1 MAIFAN
7 INKKICTM
15 FNSENTEKIITN
27 KFVIVYDKLTKPIAK
42 YISNEFANKYKIVLW
57 NKKDYKHNEARL
69 TNGNRVLFF
78 DEDLIKENIISKQNQ
93 KSITDYAIF
102 VSHGNNAALY
112 IKENASIP
120 NELLDTIKKNW
131 GKMILTAI
139 ATGLI
144 GVTLA
149 TTFLT
154 FNNKKK
160 LRYSILMNAAQ
171 QLCKDDNI
179 IIKSFLNGACC

>member
-78 DEDLIKENIISKQNQ
+78 DEDLIKEN
-93 KSITDYAIF
+93 
-102 VSHGNNAALY
+102 
-112 IKENASIP
+112 ASIP

>member
-1 MAIFAN
+1 
-7 INKKICTM
+7 M
-15 FNSENTEKIITN
+15 FNSENTEKKITN
-27 KFVIVYDKLTKPIAK
+27 EFVIVYDKLTKPIAK

-78 DEDLIKENIISKQNQ
+78 DEDLIKENINSKQNQ
-93 KSITDYAIF
+93 KIIADYAIF

-112 IKENASIP
+112 IKENTSIP
-120 NELLDTIKKNW
+120 DEILNTIKKTW

-144 GVTLA
+144 GVTL
-149 TTFLT
+149 LT

-160 LRYSILMNAAQ
+160 LRYTILMKAAE

-179 IIKSFLNGACC
+179 IKSFLNEACR

>member
-1 MAIFAN
+1 
-7 INKKICTM
+7 M
-15 FNSENTEKIITN
+15 FNNQNTENFITN

-42 YISNEFANKYKIVLW
+42 YISNEFADKHKIVLW
-57 NKKDYKHNEARL
+57 NKKDYRHNEARL
-69 TNGNRVLFF
+69 TNSNRVLFF

-93 KSITDYAIF
+93 KNIADYAVF
-102 VSHGNNAALY
+102 ASHGNNAALY
-112 IKENASIP
+112 IKENTSIP
-120 NELLDTIKKNW
+120 NEFLDTIKKNW

-160 LRYSILMNAAQ
+160 LRYSILMNAAK

-179 IIKSFLNGACC
+179 IIKSFLNGVCC